1 MQATNTNMAQQGDN
15 GSYEQRNNIRIL
27 WLIKVKT
34 EKKHFN
40 TKHTLKLLNII
51 FIYKESEKGKEN
63 SSRVAFPLKTLTTT
77 TITKV
82 NDKY

>member
-1 MQATNTNMAQQGDN
+1 M
-15 GSYEQRNNIRIL
+15 
-27 WLIKVKT
+27 
-34 EKKHFN
+34 KKHFS

-63 SSRVAFPLKTLTTT
+63 SSRVAFPLQHHWKPNFFKTLTTI